1 AAALEIAERLDR
13 LARQELDEVERFIGS
28 VPPIECAVLLI
39 EACRCLDHMHVVQK
53 LSAEKEGKL
62 SVHDFDIV
70 VRGWNVLFG
79 LL

>member
-1 AAALEIAERLDR
+1 
-13 LARQELDEVERFIGS
+13 DEVERFIGS

-79 LL
+79 LLMQRKGAGEFNGVPLRES